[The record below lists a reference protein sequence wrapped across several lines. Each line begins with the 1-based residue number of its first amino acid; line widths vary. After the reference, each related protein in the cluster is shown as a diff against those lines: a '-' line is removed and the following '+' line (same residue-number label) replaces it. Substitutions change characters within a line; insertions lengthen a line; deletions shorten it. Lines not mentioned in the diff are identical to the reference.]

1 MKILLISFVFL
12 SAIASNASQ
21 LKNVNGTLVKDNLSY
36 FFQVPET
43 FKVTDKDDYIFITEE
58 SNENDSI
65 GILFV
70 YSQKRF
76 ELTSKID
83 NLKNH
88 TQNTCKLIDW
98 KITPIGKTTVSPW
111 FGDIWHVEGP
121 AMPKHIYYFL
131 SWDPYGVMVMS
142 SSGFVKEAERIL
154 KTIKLKYQ
162 IQ

>member
-70 YSQKRF
+70 YSQKRS

-83 NLKNH
+83 NLKI
-88 TQNTCKLIDW
+88 TL
-98 KITPIGKTTVSPW
+98 KIHAS
-111 FGDIWHVEGP
+111 
-121 AMPKHIYYFL
+121 
-131 SWDPYGVMVMS
+131 
-142 SSGFVKEAERIL
+142 
-154 KTIKLKYQ
+154 
-162 IQ
+162 